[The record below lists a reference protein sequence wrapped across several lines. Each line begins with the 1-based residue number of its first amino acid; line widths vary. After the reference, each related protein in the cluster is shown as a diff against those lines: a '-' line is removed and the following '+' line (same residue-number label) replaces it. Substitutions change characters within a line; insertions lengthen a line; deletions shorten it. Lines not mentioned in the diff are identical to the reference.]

1 MIESNGVPKMSN
13 SILTYRFV
21 AWSPYSVVMGAHACV
36 MYTPSTTLAST
47 PLHPTA
53 HPLNKVLE
61 LHRNIIQ

>member
-1 MIESNGVPKMSN
+1 MIESNGFPKMSN

-21 AWSPYSVVMGAHACV
+21 AWSPYSVVIGAHACV
-36 MYTPSTTLAST
+36 MDTSSTTLASI

-53 HPLNKVLE
+53 HLLIIVLE